1 MKPFGGKSI
10 PASIWAYAAPLP
22 TTLRSKI
29 HVLLVLPLCVVVIS
43 TRSNDSFQ
51 TAAML
56 MLGPDS
62 LGTVTCGSFDTSVAM
77 ACLLTFP

>member
-1 MKPFGGKSI
+1 
-10 PASIWAYAAPLP
+10 
-22 TTLRSKI
+22 
-29 HVLLVLPLCVVVIS
+29 VLLVLPLCVVVIS